1 MLTIIDSH
9 FHLWN
14 LDVLHLPWLADCP
27 AIAHS
32 YATSD
37 LITAYKAHADVRFLG
52 GVYIEV
58 DCDDRLKEDEYIYGL
73 KEPKMLAKVMRAT
86 LSDHMRVP
94 LGIAGVREP
103 LHVPSSPK
111 GRCLEKSF
119 LAGLE
124 RLADAGLLFESCNR
138 TEELGDMYEA
148 AKTVPQATIVIN
160 HCGNATAM
168 TAAYKRDMANLA
180 SLPNVYCKV
189 SGFPTADTA
198 FVKDLLHFLTQTFA
212 PNRLIYASNYPVVSL
227 YSTFDEHLR
236 IVREYFNDDPDFFA
250 NTAKALYHIQA

>member
-32 YATSD
+32 YAASD

-124 RLADAGLLFESCNR
+124 RLADAGLLGISF
-138 TEELGDMYEA
+138 A
-148 AKTVPQATIVIN
+148 AAQHI
-160 HCGNATAM
+160 G
-168 TAAYKRDMANLA
+168 
-180 SLPNVYCKV
+180 KV
-189 SGFPTADTA
+189 F
-198 FVKDLLHFLTQTFA
+198 LH
-212 PNRLIYASNYPVVSL
+212 
-227 YSTFDEHLR
+227 R
-236 IVREYFNDDPDFFA
+236 IVRRIGE
-250 NTAKALYHIQA
+250 